1 MRTLPLLTLV
11 LATAAAG
18 MGCQSGAPLEVSGD
32 PESALT
38 VLPATTSVD
47 GGKTLR
53 LSAKIRQSD
62 GSIITPADIAWL
74 SEDGA
79 IASVDAS
86 GTVSG
91 LRAGQVRIVAT
102 WHDSRGFSLVTVL
115 EPVAGKPDGKFPK
128 PLCTEKGVPGT
139 SAEIPND
146 DTCS

>member
-18 MGCQSGAPLEVSGD
+18 LGCQSGASFEASDD
-32 PESALT
+32 PTSTLT
-38 VLPATTSVD
+38 VLPTITSVD

-53 LSAKIRQSD
+53 LTAKVRQPD

-79 IASVDAS
+79 IASVDAG
-86 GTVSG
+86 GTVLG
-91 LRAGQVRIVAT
+91 LRAGQVQIVAT

-115 EPVAGKPDGKFPK
+115 EPGAQKPDGKQPK
-128 PLCTEKGVPGT
+128 PLCTEKGVAGAG
-139 SAEIPND
+139 AEIPKD
-146 DTCS
+146 GTCL